1 MASQGY
7 ATAPTR
13 NPAVAAEGFG
23 SGAKPGIVPAPK
35 GATMG
40 KAPATGSGPATGSST
55 QGFGGSLIEGKV
67 KC

>member
-1 MASQGY
+1 MAAQQY
-7 ATAPTR
+7 ATPPSR

-40 KAPATGSGPATGSST
+40 KAPATGTDVAKGSST

>member
-1 MASQGY
+1 MAAQQY
-7 ATAPTR
+7 ATAPSR

-40 KAPATGSGPATGSST
+40 KAPGTGTGPAAGPST
-55 QGFGGSLIEGKV
+55 AGFGGSLIEGKV

>member
-7 ATAPTR
+7 ATAPSR

-35 GATMG
+35 APAMG
-40 KAPATGSGPATGSST
+40 KAPATGTGTASGSSVK
-55 QGFGGSLIEGKV
+55 GFGGGLIEGKV
-67 KC
+67 RC